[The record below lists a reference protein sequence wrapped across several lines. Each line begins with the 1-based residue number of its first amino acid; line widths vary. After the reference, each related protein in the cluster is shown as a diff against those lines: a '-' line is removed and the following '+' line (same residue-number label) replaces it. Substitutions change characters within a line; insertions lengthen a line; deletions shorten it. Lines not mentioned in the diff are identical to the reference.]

1 MRVLVR
7 MPGNGPRQLKA
18 NAIYVVAFFKIS
30 TNGAHFYLEVPL
42 TDLYI
47 SYEWAEKW
55 HISATGLMGGS
66 AFQIPLPLS
75 VHYTSHTIEACI
87 CGRKH

>member
-47 SYEWAEKW
+47 IYEWAEKW
-55 HISATGLMGGS
+55 HISATGLMGGVCVPNP
-66 AFQIPLPLS
+66 A
-75 VHYTSHTIEACI
+75 TSLGALYFAH
-87 CGRKH
+87 H